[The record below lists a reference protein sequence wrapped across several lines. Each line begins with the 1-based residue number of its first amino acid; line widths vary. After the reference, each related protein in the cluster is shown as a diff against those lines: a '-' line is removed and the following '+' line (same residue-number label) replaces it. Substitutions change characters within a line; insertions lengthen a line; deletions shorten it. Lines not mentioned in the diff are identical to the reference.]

1 MSGESLH
8 FHWSEH
14 LLSSLLLSFFYSFIF
29 LVSSLLFFFF
39 FKPTFFSRLP
49 FSLIFFLI
57 LSYLSLLLS
66 FFSDLL
72 LPLSCFIPQVP
83 FAFDPRLPS
92 LAGRRYLAPISLF
105 YLFRYLTAPRSLHAL
120 LPFFNLQAQAQRQT
134 LTRFL
139 CYIPRVHRNKPHT
152 RTQNDHA
159 HGRRAKLPT

>member
-8 FHWSEH
+8 FLWSEH

-29 LVSSLLFFFF
+29 LVSSLQFFF

-57 LSYLSLLLS
+57 LSLIYLFSFL